1 MYLTPIWEKKKLN
14 VTWHPLSPD
23 YAPAANQY
31 LLFPLISYFRA
42 ALVISAVLREIFA
55 FWRSSRRFHAVFVVY
70 AVFVVQRLWRSFTFV
85 YMYLRHDIIKL
96 LRNFVLLL
104 LETVGNIYV
113 FEWIS
118 FSKVF
123 FFGADFKT
131 LEEQT
136 NVCAPPDAS
145 NATNSS
151 HSKNSLEV

>member
-123 FFGADFKT
+123 FFLVLISKLLKSRRMYVHPLTPLMRLTQAT
-131 LEEQT
+131 LRT
-136 NVCAPPDAS
+136 V
-145 NATNSS
+145 
-151 HSKNSLEV
+151 